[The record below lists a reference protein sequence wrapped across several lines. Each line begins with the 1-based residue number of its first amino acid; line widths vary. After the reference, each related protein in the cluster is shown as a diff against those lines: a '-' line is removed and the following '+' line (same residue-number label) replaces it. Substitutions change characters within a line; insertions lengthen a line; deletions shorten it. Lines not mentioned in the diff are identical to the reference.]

1 MELNYTV
8 IIGQIFG
15 IAGMLMT
22 IFSMQC
28 RSNQNFFRCQTAGG
42 VLFTLSFILFGAWT
56 GALMNVF
63 SVIRP
68 ELLRREKIAAS
79 KWTLPGLLT
88 LLLIISLILVFVF
101 EEKILMVSIIFIAQ
115 TAGTCTMATQNGKI
129 IRLGQLY
136 VVSPLWLTYNL
147 LMPVPTI
154 GGIITETFNIIS
166 VLTAL
171 FRYRKI
177 GFTQK

>member
-1 MELNYTV
+1 MKV
-8 IIGQIFG
+8 SFIIVLAQILS
-15 IAGMLMT
+15 IAAMVAT
-22 IFSMQC
+22 ILSMQC
-28 RSNQNFFRCQTAGG
+28 RSNRNFYRCQTAGG

-136 VVSPLWLTYNL
+136 VVSPLWMTYNL